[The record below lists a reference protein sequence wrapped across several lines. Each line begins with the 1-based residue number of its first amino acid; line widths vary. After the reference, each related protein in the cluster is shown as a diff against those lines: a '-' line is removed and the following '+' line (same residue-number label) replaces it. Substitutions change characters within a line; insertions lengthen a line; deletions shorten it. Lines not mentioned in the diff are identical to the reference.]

1 METLKKSLVVIL
13 GVLLIS
19 SFVTNVN
26 HQPAAKTELSNGE
39 KNIELIKK
47 FIKENEFTDI
57 NISFEAISSSQYGI
71 GFHQIKLMKDNLS
84 FEDIYVVV
92 KDEDNTYYFEGEK
105 ILYVKTY
112 TDKKGLHLVIKLN

>member
-26 HQPAAKTELSNGE
+26 HQPATKTELSNGE

-47 FIKENEFTDI
+47 LMKENEFKDVRITSDFAGTEYLYSKIEPSEISFDDIYIIVRADDTDI
-57 NISFEAISSSQYGI
+57 I
-71 GFHQIKLMKDNLS
+71 
-84 FEDIYVVV
+84 
-92 KDEDNTYYFEGEK
+92 YFESDK
-105 ILYVKTY
+105 ITY
-112 TDKKGLHLVIKLN
+112 IRKSGKSLVIRVQ